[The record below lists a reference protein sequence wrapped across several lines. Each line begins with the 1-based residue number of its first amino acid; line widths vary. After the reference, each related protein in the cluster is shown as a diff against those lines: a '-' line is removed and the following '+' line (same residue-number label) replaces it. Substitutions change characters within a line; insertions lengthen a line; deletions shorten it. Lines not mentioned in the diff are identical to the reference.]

1 MTLDGLKDQKRKQIL
16 LESMLE
22 EEIRLMNQLF
32 INLQRNNKK
41 YANIKFSPHDDGMG
55 VNIDFSRF
63 YKIEKIKKIL
73 SKI

>member
-1 MTLDGLKDQKRKQIL
+1 
-16 LESMLE
+16 MLE

-32 INLQRNNKK
+32 IDLQRNNKK
-41 YANIKFSPHDDGMG
+41 YANIKFSSCDDGMG